1 MVVHRIAIEVV
12 NLWQL
17 LRVGDECFGNQTM
30 NFVLDTNTFIRQYD
44 SFVTGPHDFGTKDQL

>member
-30 NFVLDTNTFIRQYD
+30 NFVFDTNTFIRQYD
-44 SFVTGPHDFGTKDQL
+44 SLDRKSVV

>member
-30 NFVLDTNTFIRQYD
+30 NFVFDTNTLIRQYD